1 MFSLLI
7 GIFNKI
13 NLKFDPNN
21 LSEDLLNHLKRE
33 LELLQKQ
40 SQRLWG
46 IQSCNPTQEGK
57 EKAEKLIEE
66 LRRNLF
72 DLVNA

>member
-1 MFSLLI
+1 MIAEKDIEQDLWNAKSFAIKNELEKEIDYEFHYLFSLLI
-7 GIFNKI
+7 GIFNRI

-40 SQRLWG
+40 SQRL
-46 IQSCNPTQEGK
+46 
-57 EKAEKLIEE
+57 
-66 LRRNLF
+66 
-72 DLVNA
+72 